1 MKKEE
6 SNDDLFKNEFD
17 DFDLE
22 KEFNNNNY
30 HDKKEN
36 PFGGSTTKEL
46 LQQSKKEIE
55 KEGLKDVL
63 NDLDGKGQKKLQ
75 IEIDE
80 NANIAE

>member
-1 MKKEE
+1 MDDFFNVKDDPILGKKPDSQMKKEE

-46 LQQSKKEIE
+46 LQ
-55 KEGLKDVL
+55 
-63 NDLDGKGQKKLQ
+63 
-75 IEIDE
+75 
-80 NANIAE
+80 